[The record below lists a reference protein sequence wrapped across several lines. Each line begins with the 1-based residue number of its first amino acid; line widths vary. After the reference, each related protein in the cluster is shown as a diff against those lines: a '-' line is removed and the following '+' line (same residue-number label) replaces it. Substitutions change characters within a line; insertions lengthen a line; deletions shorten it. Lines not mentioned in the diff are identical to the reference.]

1 MTTERGLRNQFA
13 YAREEGLA
21 FGLEEGRAEG
31 RAEGKAEVAV
41 RMLDAG
47 MEVSL
52 IAQLTQLSVEEIEA
66 LKK

>member
-1 MTTERGLRNQFA
+1 MTTINVVMLGGSLIIK
-13 YAREEGLA
+13 
-21 FGLEEGRAEG
+21 GRAEG

-47 MEVSL
+47 MEVSM